1 LLFQQSVVLDED
13 QALKVSSSV
22 KTPGIVKKTNEAR
35 VRIEETPHEVLEPET
50 CGGRSCCS
58 FF

>member
-1 LLFQQSVVLDED
+1 LDED